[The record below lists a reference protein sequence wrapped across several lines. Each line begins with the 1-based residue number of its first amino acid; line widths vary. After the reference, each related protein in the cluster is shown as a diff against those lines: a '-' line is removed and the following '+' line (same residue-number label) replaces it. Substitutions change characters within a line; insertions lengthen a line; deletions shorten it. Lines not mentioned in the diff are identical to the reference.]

1 MVLAVAFSAVV
12 GAFFGYYPELKA
24 SHLNPIDVL
33 SFE

>member
-12 GAFFGYYPELKA
+12 GAFFGYYPALKA
-24 SHLNPIDVL
+24 SQLNSIDAL